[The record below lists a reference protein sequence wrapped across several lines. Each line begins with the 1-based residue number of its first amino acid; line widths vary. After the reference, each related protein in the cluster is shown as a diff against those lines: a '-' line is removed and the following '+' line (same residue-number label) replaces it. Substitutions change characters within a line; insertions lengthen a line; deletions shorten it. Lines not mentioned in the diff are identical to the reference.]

1 MERGISM
8 RSLFLKILLSS
19 FLTVIFVGIALALLV
34 ASMILVMPR
43 VGGLVWVAWFLSIL
57 AVGTSGLICILLA
70 RHITSPLFE
79 LRRGAET
86 IADGNLNARVSENL
100 RYRRDEIGQL
110 GRDFDRMAE
119 RLESLVNGH
128 KRLLGDVSHEL
139 RSPLSRLLV
148 ALGLARKANVQEMP
162 ELLDRI
168 ALEARRLDD
177 LIGQLLTLSR
187 IESGSHASAASSI
200 DLTALVHEVVA
211 DADFE
216 ARAQSRRVGITAF
229 EECTVS
235 GSEELFRSAVENVVR
250 NGVRFTREGTAVDVS
265 IRRER
270 DRAVIRVRDQ
280 GPGVPETM
288 LSEIFLPFRR
298 VQTING
304 SRNEGSGLGLAIAQR
319 AAAANGGKIGA
330 MNAADGGLI
339 VDIEFP
345 LSSKSGYDQNSRDMG
360 RAPHGLQGQGAIN
373 SL

>member
-1 MERGISM
+1 
-8 RSLFLKILLSS
+8 
-19 FLTVIFVGIALALLV
+19 
-34 ASMILVMPR
+34 MPR
-43 VGGLVWVAWFLSIL
+43 IGGLGLAASLIPIL
-57 AVGTSGLICILLA
+57 AVGISGLICFWLT

-79 LRRGAET
+79 LRRGAEA
-86 IADGNLNARVSENL
+86 IAVGNLTARVSENL
-100 RYRRDEIGQL
+100 RKRRDEIGRL

-148 ALGLARKANVQEMP
+148 ALGLARRANAEEMP

-168 ALEARRLDD
+168 ALEARRLDN

-187 IESGSHASAASSI
+187 IDNGTHAAAASSV

-216 ARAQSRRVGITAF
+216 ARAQSRRVAVAAF

-235 GSEELFRSAVENVVR
+235 GSEELLRSAIENIVR
-250 NGVRFTREGTAVDVS
+250 NGVRYTPEDTTVDVS

-270 DRAVIRVRDQ
+270 HRAVIRVRDR

-298 VQTING
+298 VPTIDETP
-304 SRNEGSGLGLAIAQR
+304 NEGSGLGLAIAQR
-319 AAAANGGKIGA
+319 AVAANGGTIGA
-330 MNAADGGLI
+330 RNGVDGGLI

-345 LSSKSGYDQNSRDMG
+345 LSRENSGQQD
-360 RAPHGLQGQGAIN
+360 AVL
-373 SL
+373 

>member
-1 MERGISM
+1 M

-19 FLTVIFVGIALALLV
+19 FLTVIFVGIAIVLPAAV
-34 ASMILVMPR
+34 MIPS
-43 VGGLVWVAWFLSIL
+43 GGRPGWAGSFIPIL
-57 AVGTSGLICILLA
+57 AIGISGLICLLLT
-70 RHITSPLFE
+70 RHITSPVFE
-79 LRRGAET
+79 LRRIAEA
-86 IADGNLNARVSENL
+86 IAGGNLNARVSEDL
-100 RYRRDEIGQL
+100 RNRRDEIGRL
-110 GRDFDRMAE
+110 GRDFNGMAE

-148 ALGLARKANVQEMP
+148 ALGLARRANAEEMP

-168 ALEARRLDD
+168 ALETQRLDS

-187 IESGSHASAASSI
+187 IESGSHTTAATSI
-200 DLTALVHEVVA
+200 DLTALVHEVVT

-216 ARAQSRRVGITAF
+216 ARAQSRRVVVTAF

-235 GSEELFRSAVENVVR
+235 GSEELLRSAVENVVR

-265 IRRER
+265 IRREG
-270 DRAVIRVRDQ
+270 DRAVIRVRDL
-280 GPGVPETM
+280 GPGVPENK

-298 VQTING
+298 VQTIHGNP
-304 SRNEGSGLGLAIAQR
+304 NEGSGLGLAIAHR
-319 AAAANGGKIGA
+319 AVAANGGKIGA

-345 LSSKSGYDQNSRDMG
+345 SSN
-360 RAPHGLQGQGAIN
+360 P
-373 SL
+373 

>member
-1 MERGISM
+1 M

-19 FLTVIFVGIALALLV
+19 FLTVIFVGIAIVLPAAVMIPSGGGLAASVIPILALGV
-34 ASMILVMPR
+34 
-43 VGGLVWVAWFLSIL
+43 
-57 AVGTSGLICILLA
+57 SGLICFLLT

-79 LRRGAET
+79 LRRGAEA
-86 IADGNLNARVSENL
+86 IAVGNLTARVPENL
-100 RYRRDEIGQL
+100 RNRRDEIGQL

-119 RLESLVNGH
+119 RLESLVDGH

-148 ALGLARKANVQEMP
+148 ALGLARRANAEESP
-162 ELLDRI
+162 ELFDRI
-168 ALEARRLDD
+168 SLEAGRLDN

-187 IESGSHASAASSI
+187 IETGSHAAATSSI

-216 ARAQSRRVGITAF
+216 ARAQSKSVGVTAF

-235 GSEELFRSAVENVVR
+235 GSEELLRSAVENVVR
-250 NGVRFTREGTAVDVS
+250 NGVRFTREGTGVDVS

-270 DRAVIRVRDQ
+270 NRAVVRVRDL
-280 GPGVPETM
+280 GPGVPETL
-288 LSEIFLPFRR
+288 LSEMFLPFRR
-298 VQTING
+298 AQNTHG
-304 SRNEGSGLGLAIAQR
+304 TQNEGSGLGLAIAHR
-319 AAAANGGKIGA
+319 AVAANGGRIGA

-345 LSSKSGYDQNSRDMG
+345 LEPERPQ
-360 RAPHGLQGQGAIN
+360 A
-373 SL
+373 

>member
-1 MERGISM
+1 M

-19 FLTVIFVGIALALLV
+19 FLTVLFVGIALALPV
-34 ASMILVMPR
+34 ASMMIVMPR
-43 VGGLVWVAWFLSIL
+43 LGGLMWAAMFFSIL
-57 AVGTSGLICILLA
+57 AIGVSGLICFMLT

-79 LRRGAET
+79 LRNGAET
-86 IADGNLNARVSENL
+86 IANGNLSARVSENL
-100 RYRRDEIGQL
+100 RNRRDEIGQL
-110 GRDFDRMAE
+110 GRDFDRMAG
-119 RLESLVNGH
+119 RLESLVDSH

-148 ALGLARKANVQEMP
+148 ALGLARRSNKEEMP

-168 ALEARRLDD
+168 ALEAQRLDN

-187 IESGSHASAASSI
+187 IESGSQTSAAAAV
-200 DLTALVHEVVA
+200 DLTALVHEVVT

-216 ARAQSRRVGITAF
+216 ARAQSRRVGITFF

-235 GSEELFRSAVENVVR
+235 GSEELIRSAVENVVR
-250 NGVRFTREGTAVDVS
+250 NSVRFTREGTSVDVS
-265 IRRER
+265 IRREG
-270 DRAVIRVRDQ
+270 DRAVIRVRDL

-298 VQTING
+298 VQTIHG

-319 AAAANGGKIGA
+319 AVVANGGKIGV

-345 LSSKSGYDQNSRDMG
+345 LSPKTSVRSHAVS
-360 RAPHGLQGQGAIN
+360 
-373 SL
+373 